1 MDRPSGVVSREVRSE
16 GNVFIMFSTHQF
28 SHTWLEID
36 SLTSYFTQ
44 NGTNYTSK
52 DKVTVCRFKK
62 RYHWSKTCILC
73 FYHQIPRLSADT
85 WARPPPPADTMMTLL
100 LRPPSGRQLIYGWP
114 LRCYSWWQFEY
125 IFHTRS
131 KFKPVLWSLKSSAI
145 LRKQWGLRPHF
156 ILFTLGVIHISADA
170 KMSNFLLP
178 PADSQL
184 ILTLVRPHPLLT
196 VSWHFCQTPPALF

>member
-44 NGTNYTSK
+44 NGTNYASK

-85 WARPPPPADTMMTLL
+85 WARPPPPCWHHMTLHIIIKSTKTL
-100 LRPPSGRQLIYGWP
+100 TRENYLETCLCNVLGGHPYISWRQN
-114 LRCYSWWQFEY
+114 CQF
-125 IFHTRS
+125 
-131 KFKPVLWSLKSSAI
+131 
-145 LRKQWGLRPHF
+145 
-156 ILFTLGVIHISADA
+156 
-170 KMSNFLLP
+170 
-178 PADSQL
+178 
-184 ILTLVRPHPLLT
+184 PLLT
-196 VSWHFCQTPPALF
+196 VSRHFCQTPTFCN